1 MSANDNHRSWA
12 KHYDAVN
19 RMCFGRFYDEL
30 TRQTLAQINTLGS
43 NLRIADF
50 GAGTGRL
57 SLPLASTGHSVTA
70 IEPSQAMLEQLAAK
84 DTAGQISKHNSTIA
98 GYTGP
103 GGHDLAIAVFTV
115 IAYITTEQELV
126 DSFRKVAETI
136 KPGGAF
142 LLDIPRQVLFSD
154 NYVEKVG
161 LVRDITFTQTSLN
174 HYTYQEK
181 TRLDTADG
189 VFTYEDTFPLRY
201 WTTTEVEKA
210 LHEAGLKRTKDWS
223 HHFPMA
229 GAEYW
234 LYSREVEVSYSSR
247 AVTV

>member
-1 MSANDNHRSWA
+1 VSANDNHRSWA
-12 KHYDAVN
+12 KHYDEVN
-19 RMCFGRFYDEL
+19 RRCFGRYYDEL

-57 SLPLASTGHSVTA
+57 SLPLASAGHLVTA

-84 DTAGQISKHNSTIA
+84 DTAGQISKHNSTMA
-98 GYTGP
+98 GYAGP

-115 IAYITTEQELV
+115 IAYIITEQELV
-126 DSFRKVAETI
+126 ESFRKVAQTL

-142 LLDIPRQVLFSD
+142 LLDVPRLVLFSHNHVD
-154 NYVEKVG
+154 QDG
-161 LVRDITFTQTSLN
+161 LVRDITFTQTSPN

-189 VFTYEDTFPLRY
+189 VFTYEDTFPLCY
-201 WTTTEVEKA
+201 WTPEEVLTA
-210 LHEAGLKRTKDWS
+210 LQKAGLKRTQDWS
-223 HHFPMA
+223 GHFPMA

-234 LYSREVEVSYSSR
+234 LCVKIETSQ
-247 AVTV
+247 

>member
-12 KHYDAVN
+12 KHYDQVN

-30 TRQTLAQINTLGS
+30 TRQTLAQINALGS

-57 SLPLASTGHSVTA
+57 SLPLASAGHSVTA

-84 DTAGQISKHNSTIA
+84 DTAGQINKHNSTMA
-98 GYTGP
+98 GYAGP

-201 WTTTEVEKA
+201 WTTIEVEKA
-210 LHEAGLKRTKDWS
+210 LHAAGLKRTKDWS

-234 LYSREVEVSYSSR
+234 LCS
-247 AVTV
+247 